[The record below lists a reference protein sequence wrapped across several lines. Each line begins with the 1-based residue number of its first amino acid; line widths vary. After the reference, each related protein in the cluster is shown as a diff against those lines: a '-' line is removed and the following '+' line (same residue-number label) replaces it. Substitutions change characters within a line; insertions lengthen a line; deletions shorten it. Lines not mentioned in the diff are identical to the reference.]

1 MTLIIHKYYKFLK
14 KKKISKNAIK
24 VLIRLKKTGYQS
36 YLVGGSVRDLIL
48 GKLPKDFDI
57 ATNATP
63 EQLKK
68 IFKNC
73 RIIGRRFRIAHIMF
87 KSEFIEVSTF
97 RKNHNKK
104 STNKK
109 NKKIKKTINGM
120 LLNDNIFGNIEDDYK
135 RRDITINALYYDINT
150 SIIRDYVGGLEDL
163 KKKKIR
169 LIGDPE
175 TRYREDPIRILRV
188 IRFAVK
194 LKMKISKKTEEPITR
209 LAILLK
215 NIPSSRL
222 FYEISKLIQT
232 GEGYKIYKK
241 FKKYKL
247 FNSVFFFPKI
257 KIDLKTK
264 KLIKEISIKAIKLI
278 DDKVK
283 KQKQENDET
292 DFLFSSILWYFLVN
306 TKKKIQKENKTE
318 EKESFLNAIEQIFKN
333 IIPYF
338 KIPKQILSNCKEIW
352 KLQWFLENNFKKSK
366 IIKKITKKQKFQKSY
381 NLLKIR
387 SEIEN
392 NTQLYKIKKIW
403 KKHNK

>member
-1 MTLIIHKYYKFLK
+1 MTLIIYKNYKSLTNN
-14 KKKISKNAIK
+14 KISKNAIK
-24 VLIRLKKTGYQS
+24 VLFRLKKTGYQS

-73 RIIGRRFRIAHIMF
+73 RIVGKRFRIVHIMF

-97 RKNHNKK
+97 RKNCNKK
-104 STNKK
+104 SKYKK
-109 NKKIKKTINGM
+109 NKKVKKTINGM

-150 SIIRDYVGGLEDL
+150 SSIRDYVGGIKDL
-163 KKKKIR
+163 KKNKIR

-188 IRFAVK
+188 IRFSVK
-194 LKMKISKKTEEPITR
+194 LKMEISKRTEEPITK
-209 LAILLK
+209 LAILLR
-215 NIPSSRL
+215 NIPPSRL

-232 GEGYKIYKK
+232 GELYKIYQK

-247 FNSVFFFPKI
+247 FNSVFFFSNI
-257 KIDLKTK
+257 KINYETK
-264 KLIKEISIKAIKLI
+264 KLIKKISIKAIKLI
-278 DDKVK
+278 DKKIK
-283 KQKQENDET
+283 KQKKENDET
-292 DFLFSSILWYFLVN
+292 DFLFASILWYFLIE
-306 TKKKIQKENKTE
+306 TKKKIQKEKKI
-318 EKESFLNAIEQIFKN
+318 EKKEAFLISIEKILKK

-338 KIPKQILSNCKEIW
+338 KIPKQILSDSKEIW
-352 KLQWFLENNFKKSK
+352 KLQWLLENNSKNKK
-366 IIKKITKKQKFQKSY
+366 IIKKITKKKKFKQSY
-381 NLLKIR
+381 NLLKLR
-387 SEIEN
+387 SEIEKN
-392 NTQLYKIKKIW
+392 IQLKKIKKIW
-403 KKHNK
+403 KKYK

>member
-14 KKKISKNAIK
+14 KNKISKNAIK

-135 RRDITINALYYDINT
+135 RRDITINALYYDINN
-150 SIIRDYVGGLEDL
+150 SIIRDYVGGLKDL
-163 KKKKIR
+163 KKKK
-169 LIGDPE
+169 
-175 TRYREDPIRILRV
+175 
-188 IRFAVK
+188 
-194 LKMKISKKTEEPITR
+194 
-209 LAILLK
+209 
-215 NIPSSRL
+215 
-222 FYEISKLIQT
+222 
-232 GEGYKIYKK
+232 
-241 FKKYKL
+241 
-247 FNSVFFFPKI
+247 
-257 KIDLKTK
+257 
-264 KLIKEISIKAIKLI
+264 
-278 DDKVK
+278 
-283 KQKQENDET
+283 
-292 DFLFSSILWYFLVN
+292 
-306 TKKKIQKENKTE
+306 NKT
-318 EKESFLNAIEQIFKN
+318 N
-333 IIPYF
+333 
-338 KIPKQILSNCKEIW
+338 
-352 KLQWFLENNFKKSK
+352 
-366 IIKKITKKQKFQKSY
+366 
-381 NLLKIR
+381 R
-387 SEIEN
+387 
-392 NTQLYKIKKIW
+392 
-403 KKHNK
+403 